1 MSAKVEI
8 IEKNVSA
15 KKQKGATLVEYA
27 LLVGLIVVGAI
38 ASIQLIGTRVST
50 SFSSTAAQF
59 PAAG

>member
-38 ASIQLIGTRVST
+38 AAITAIGGRVSS
-50 SFSSTAAQF
+50 SFSSTNVQM
-59 PAAG
+59 G

>member
-38 ASIQLIGTRVST
+38 AAITAIGGKVSS
-50 SFSSTAAQF
+50 SFSSTNAQF
-59 PAAG
+59 PG